1 MISIQLFATPMATV
15 ATKNGIVTTT
25 YHIAN
30 IYRGRERFKV
40 LFSTGL
46 EGSRWGVV
54 GSDKP
59 TGFEPF
65 CQKWANRFKAIASL
79 ISWGYSWNG
88 NTFTDDIEELMCK
101 YCDRL
106 QVVTCY
112 PEQDELDTLLSLHR
126 SHSKSSYSSD
136 YIKLKKSA
144 RQGWIKTINV
154 K

>member
-1 MISIQLFATPMATV
+1 MVSIQIFATPQATV
-15 ATKNGIVTTT
+15 AQQNGIVTTK
-25 YHIAN
+25 YHVAN
-30 IYRGRERFKV
+30 LYRGRERYKV
-40 LFSTGL
+40 FFSTGL

-54 GSDKP
+54 GGDKS

-88 NTFTDDIEELMCK
+88 YTFTDAIEAEVLK
-101 YCDRL
+101 YCDRF

-112 PEQDELDTLLSLHR
+112 PKQDELETLLSLHR
-126 SHSKSSYSSD
+126 SHGKCWYSYD
-136 YIKLKKSA
+136 YVAMKASA
-144 RQGWIKTINV
+144 RKGWTKTINV

>member
-1 MISIQLFATPMATV
+1 MIGIQLFATPA
-15 ATKNGIVTTT
+15 AKAAIFNGIVSTT
-25 YHIAN
+25 YHVAN
-30 IYRGRERFKV
+30 LYRGRERYKV
-40 LFSTGL
+40 WFSIGL
-46 EGSRWGVV
+46 EGARWGVT
-54 GSDKP
+54 GSDKK

-65 CQKWANRFKAIASL
+65 CQKWAKRFKEFSAL
-79 ISWGYSWNG
+79 VSWGYSWNG
-88 NTFTDDIEELMCK
+88 NTFTNSIEELMCK

-126 SHSKSSYSSD
+126 SHGKSSYSSD

>member
-1 MISIQLFATPMATV
+1 MIGIQLFATPA
-15 ATKNGIVTTT
+15 AKAAIFNGIVSTT
-25 YHIAN
+25 YHVAN
-30 IYRGRERFKV
+30 LYRGRERYKV

-54 GSDKP
+54 GNGKP

-88 NTFTDDIEELMCK
+88 YTFTDAIEAEVLK
-101 YCDRL
+101 YCDRF

-112 PEQDELDTLLSLHR
+112 PKQDELETLLSLHR
-126 SHSKSSYSSD
+126 SHGKCWYSYD
-136 YIKLKKSA
+136 YVAMKASA
-144 RQGWIKTINV
+144 RKGWTKTINV

>member
-1 MISIQLFATPMATV
+1 MIGIQLFATPMATV

-46 EGSRWGVV
+46 KGSRWGVV
-54 GSDKP
+54 GGDKP

-65 CQKWANRFKAIASL
+65 CQKWAERFEEFSTL

-88 NTFTDDIEELMCK
+88 SKSTNSIEELMCK

-112 PEQDELDTLLSLHR
+112 PKQEYLKTLMSLHR
-126 SHSKSSYSSD
+126 SYGKSSYSYH

>member
-1 MISIQLFATPMATV
+1 MIGIQLFATPA
-15 ATKNGIVTTT
+15 AKAAIFNGIVSTT
-25 YHIAN
+25 YHVAN
-30 IYRGRERFKV
+30 LYRGRERYKV
-40 LFSTGL
+40 FFSTGL

-54 GSDKP
+54 GGDKS

-88 NTFTDDIEELMCK
+88 YTFTDAIEAEVLK
-101 YCDRL
+101 YCDRF

-112 PEQDELDTLLSLHR
+112 PKQDELDTLLSLHR
-126 SHSKSSYSSD
+126 QHGKCWYSYD
-136 YIKLKKSA
+136 YVAMKASA
-144 RQGWIKTINV
+144 RKGWTKTINV